1 MGCLPQQHDLGV
13 ADARDQSVQMGGFDG
28 VKRLAAIGD
37 RLYQHFVGCSF
48 ERPRWRC
55 CSIGRSPSLLANERH
70 ESDIRQV
77 FGAVFAFRNSRD
89 ANEFLYFWIASHR
102 DHEPPADLKLLLQ
115 GVGDLW
121 TTSGDDNTVIRRMI
135 RPAPGSIAM
144 KDVDVGITEISEG
157 GCRLFGQLADT
168 LNRVHVVG
176 DLGEDG
182 GRVPEPVPISRTFS
196 PPSSAKASVMKATI

>member
-1 MGCLPQQHDLGV
+1 MSGTNRTS
-13 ADARDQSVQMGGFDG
+13 ARSSV
-28 VKRLAAIGD
+28 RYSL
-37 RLYQHFVGCSF
+37 F
-48 ERPRWRC
+48 E
-55 CSIGRSPSLLANERH
+55 
-70 ESDIRQV
+70 IRV
-77 FGAVFAFRNSRD
+77 TRTSSCIFGS
-89 ANEFLYFWIASHR
+89 R
-102 DHEPPADLKLLLQ
+102 DHEPAADLKLLLQ

-135 RPAPGSIAM
+135 RPPPGSIAV

-182 GRVPEPVPISRTFS
+182 GRVPRTGSDLEDFF
-196 PPSSAKASVMKATI
+196 AALERQGLGLKATM

>member
-1 MGCLPQQHDLGV
+1 M
-13 ADARDQSVQMGGFDG
+13 
-28 VKRLAAIGD
+28 
-37 RLYQHFVGCSF
+37 
-48 ERPRWRC
+48 
-55 CSIGRSPSLLANERH
+55 ANERH

-89 ANEFLYFWIASHR
+89 ANELLYFWIAGSR
-102 DHEPPADLKLLLQ
+102 PAADLKLLLQ

-135 RPAPGSIAM
+135 RPAPGSIAV

-182 GRVPEPVPISRTFS
+182 RVPRTGSDLEDFF
-196 PPSSAKASVMKATI
+196 AALERQGLGLKATI